1 MNFEALANNIIGVQ
15 DALQSQAAHA
25 VNLSLTVRNWI
36 VGCYIVEFEQNGED
50 RAQYG
55 EQLLKKLAKR
65 LNRRGFGERRLYEF
79 RQFFSTYPY
88 LNEEVTKYLQQQGRK
103 QILRSTTAKL
113 SQIKT
118 EDNIND
124 ITILRSTTA
133 ILKNVAL
140 EAWQTQPEQ
149 LFNRLSATHL
159 IYMSNIKEPLKRAFY
174 EQEAIKG
181 CWTIKELDRQ
191 VSSLYFERM
200 GLSKDKLAL
209 QYYANKGV
217 MQLQSKDIIHDPVTL
232 EFLGLQSQDIFSETK
247 LETAIL
253 NHLQHFLLEMGRGF
267 CFEARQKR
275 ILIDRDY
282 FKADLVF
289 YHRILKCHVI
299 VDLKIDR
306 FRHEYASQLNMYLN
320 YYKHEVMEQGDNP
333 PIGLLLCADYGETTV
348 RYATEGLSNVYVSQ
362 YRLQLPTEDEIRDYL
377 LKYMPNESI
386 EDDFIEEGG
395 EA

>member
-133 ILKNVAL
+133 ILENVAL

-247 LETAIL
+247 LETEIL

>member
-133 ILKNVAL
+133 IFENVAL

-232 EFLGLQSQDIFSETK
+232 EFLGLQSQDIFTETK